1 MINNN
6 LLKIEDVLKL
16 NFQHIKEMRVSV
28 IKACPYC
35 NNIKFIKYGKYNNI
49 QRYKCKECSKTFS
62 LSTNTPWSYTKKN
75 MQMWIKY
82 IDLMFNCN
90 TLKECANKLSIHITT
105 AFAWRHKILHSL
117 VSLNL
122 PHSMKNYISM
132 RKLMEKESFKGNKN
146 MPVGERK
153 KIWVIAGEDECD
165 NYLAQP
171 ICKEYWD
178 KESFIKKVY
187 TKFKEDST
195 LHSYGDRYL
204 EIICNNHNGKKEKEE
219 NIEIREK
226 LFGNVFSFQ
235 KLKKRFYG
243 IASKYLKHYLYFGN
257 IFMCHNQYSYL
268 SLFLKLNNMNT
279 YIRGVDLKLIDCL
292 S

>member
-1 MINNN
+1 MIDNNS
-6 LLKIEDVLKL
+6 LKIDEILKL
-16 NFQHIKEMRVSV
+16 NFQQIKEMREARVNS
-28 IKACPYC
+28 CPYC
-35 NNIKFIKYGKYNNI
+35 NNIKFIKYGKYKKI

-62 LSTNTPWSYTKKN
+62 LSTNAPWSYTKKN
-75 MQMWIKY
+75 IQMWIKY

-90 TLKECANKLSIHITT
+90 TLKECADKLSIHITT

-122 PHSMKNYISM
+122 PNSMENQIFI
-132 RKLMEKESFKGNKN
+132 RKLMERESFKGNKKKPN
-146 MPVGERK
+146 GERK

-187 TKFKEDST
+187 KKFKEDSI
-195 LHSYGDRYL
+195 LNSYGDRYL
-204 EIICNNHNGKKEKEE
+204 NIICNNHNGTKQKEE
-219 NIEIREK
+219 NFEIREK
-226 LFGNVFSFQ
+226 LYGNVSSFQ

-243 IASKYLKHYLYFGN
+243 ISSKYLKHYLYFGN
-257 IFMCHNQYSYL
+257 VFMQINEYSCL
-268 SLFLKLNNMNT
+268 SLFYKLNNENT
-279 YIRGVDLKLIDCL
+279 YIRGSDLKLIDCL